1 MATTET
7 LDTVNNTNLKVV
19 AECPSWALAQK
30 QTNDVSHAARNDK
43 YAELAYQNAIAHQ
56 NLANQ
61 SALDHTNG
69 VRAISQMYLGSL
81 AEKFITLDPKEGASI
96 GQLFKDNANASILS
110 ILSQLSGSQVGAKV
124 AQSTPPTSAADTGFS
139 SLLAMQNTLNQQNY
153 SNNTTNS
160 SLASTM
166 TALASVLT
174 KIAYAT
180 PPASKE

>member
-1 MATTET
+1 MSTEQT
-7 LDTVNNTNLKVV
+7 LDTVNNTNLKVI
-19 AECPSWALAQK
+19 AENPSWAMAQK
-30 QTNDVSHAARNDK
+30 QNNDISHAARSDK
-43 YAELAYQNAIAHQ
+43 YSELAYQNAIAHQ
-56 NLANQ
+56 NLQ
-61 SALDHTNG
+61 QQTALDHTNS
-69 VRAISQMYLGSL
+69 VRSINQMFVAAM
-81 AEKFITLDPKEGASI
+81 AEKLISIDPAEGAAI

-110 ILSQLSGSQVGAKV
+110 ILSQLGGGQIGAKV

-174 KIAYAT
+174 KIAHQT
-180 PPASKE
+180 PPASQA